1 MVTIYNNERSIT
13 VAHYYI
19 TFMRK
24 KILRRLTLVVTVAT
38 ALFMS
43 GCGSNSKEQERQRR
57 EAEDM
62 VYAAYIAKDYP
73 RIIEL
78 VDSFKAQDLFSEGK
92 ACYWLGYAYDRLMQK
107 RMAELYWKTGIAAV
121 ENSTDDEDVRVYAG
135 ITNRLTGLLSTWS
148 EYEAALKVA
157 IPATERLKSLG
168 RDTTSE
174 YTNMLIYIGCAQ
186 SRFGLSEDK
195 TNKNLEEA
203 YNAHLNNIKKHPNA
217 ISYRDAI
224 VGVINISYN
233 YLEIGDYEKA
243 VVWLERMNQ
252 LIDGYEKQADAR
264 PDYTDKQRARY
275 EIYLARALEGLG
287 RKEEAA
293 NVYKKFCQTTFF
305 QTAEGKILASD
316 YLRLAGLWQ
325 EAADDFSS
333 METLMKDYGMDYSLE
348 NIQKMLLKKFEINM
362 KAGRIDTA
370 RAVSMSIAERLDS
383 AITLSRSAEA
393 REEEA
398 VHEKELEMTAENERY
413 VRQRHISR
421 LIAMA
426 ALIAFLVIYIIV
438 RHRMGARLAKAHNDL
453 KTAYDQLEETTTVK
467 ERMESEL
474 RIARDIQMSMIPSV
488 FPDIKG
494 LDMYASMT
502 PAKEVGGDLYNY
514 LQKDEKLYFCIG
526 DVSGKGVPASLFM
539 TLVTRGFRTL
549 ASTGRTPAEIAT
561 RMNVELS
568 DNNEMGMFV
577 TMFICMFD
585 LKLGRIEYCNAG
597 HNPPVISNADGQ
609 FSLLD
614 VKETN
619 APIGLWPGLEFVG
632 EELDLPSDSMI
643 LLYTDGLNE
652 AENRQ
657 QEQYGEER
665 ILQLMNSHASYSTH
679 DIIEALKADTDR
691 FRDGAE
697 QNDDLT
703 MLAFRVTQTY
713 IVTKASDTPIGDT
726 GIFS

>member
-1 MVTIYNNERSIT
+1 MKGYMSIY
-13 VAHYYI
+13 
-19 TFMRK
+19 
-24 KILRRLTLVVTVAT
+24 ILRRLTLMVTVA
-38 ALFMS
+38 AAIILS
-43 GCGSNSKEQERQRR
+43 GCVGNSKEQERLRK

-62 VYAAYIAKDYP
+62 VYNAYLAKDYP
-73 RIIEL
+73 RIIEI
-78 VDSFKAQDLFSEGK
+78 VDSFKPLGAFTEGK
-92 ACYWLGYAYDRLMQK
+92 ACYWLGYAYDRMMRK
-107 RMAELYWKTGIAAV
+107 RMAELHWKTGIAAV

-135 ITNRLTGLLSTWS
+135 IANRLTGLLTTWT
-148 EYEAALKVA
+148 EYESALEVA
-157 IPATERLKSLG
+157 VPATERLKSLG

-174 YTNMLIYIGCAQ
+174 YTNMLIYIGCCQ
-186 SRFGLSEDK
+186 SHFGLSEDK
-195 TNKNLEEA
+195 TNKNFEEA
-203 YNAHLNNIKKHPNA
+203 YRAHLNNIKKHPNA

-224 VGVINISYN
+224 VGIINISYN
-233 YLEIGDYEKA
+233 YLEVGDYERAKL
-243 VVWLERMNQ
+243 WLGRMSQ

-264 PDYTDKQRARY
+264 PDYTGKQRARY

-287 RKEEAA
+287 RKEEASDA
-293 NVYKKFCQTTFF
+293 YRQFCQSDFF

-316 YLRLAGLWQ
+316 YLSLAGRWQ
-325 EAADDFSS
+325 DAADNFGS
-333 METLMKDYGMDYSLE
+333 MDEVMKEYGTSYSLE
-348 NIQKMLLKKFEINM
+348 SIQKMLLKKYEVNL

-370 RAVSMSIAERLDS
+370 RAVSMSIADRLDS

-393 REEEA
+393 REAET
-398 VHEKELEMTAENERY
+398 VHQKELEMTAENERY
-413 VRQRHISR
+413 VRQRHIGR
-421 LIAMA
+421 LIGLA

-514 LQKDEKLYFCIG
+514 LQKDDKLYFCIG

-561 RMNVELS
+561 RMNAELS

-597 HNPPVISNADGQ
+597 HNPPVINNADGQ

-652 AENRQ
+652 AENHR
-657 QEQYGEER
+657 QEQYGEDR
-665 ILQLMNSHASYSTH
+665 IIQLMTSNASQSMRGMV
-679 DIIEALKADTDR
+679 EALKADVDL

-703 MLAFRVTQTY
+703 MFAFHVA
-713 IVTKASDTPIGDT
+713 KS
-726 GIFS
+726 

>member
-1 MVTIYNNERSIT
+1 
-13 VAHYYI
+13 
-19 TFMRK
+19 
-24 KILRRLTLVVTVAT
+24 
-38 ALFMS
+38 
-43 GCGSNSKEQERQRR
+43 
-57 EAEDM
+57 
-62 VYAAYIAKDYP
+62 
-73 RIIEL
+73 
-78 VDSFKAQDLFSEGK
+78 
-92 ACYWLGYAYDRLMQK
+92 
-107 RMAELYWKTGIAAV
+107 
-121 ENSTDDEDVRVYAG
+121 
-135 ITNRLTGLLSTWS
+135 
-148 EYEAALKVA
+148 
-157 IPATERLKSLG
+157 
-168 RDTTSE
+168 
-174 YTNMLIYIGCAQ
+174 
-186 SRFGLSEDK
+186 
-195 TNKNLEEA
+195 
-203 YNAHLNNIKKHPNA
+203 
-217 ISYRDAI
+217 
-224 VGVINISYN
+224 
-233 YLEIGDYEKA
+233 
-243 VVWLERMNQ
+243 
-252 LIDGYEKQADAR
+252 
-264 PDYTDKQRARY
+264 
-275 EIYLARALEGLG
+275 
-287 RKEEAA
+287 
-293 NVYKKFCQTTFF
+293 
-305 QTAEGKILASD
+305 
-316 YLRLAGLWQ
+316 
-325 EAADDFSS
+325 
-333 METLMKDYGMDYSLE
+333 METLMKDYGVDYSLE

-679 DIIEALKADTDR
+679 DIIETLKADTDR

-703 MLAFRVTQTY
+703 MLAFRYTR
-713 IVTKASDTPIGDT
+713 
-726 GIFS
+726 